1 MISCYY
7 GQTDRGVDVNF
18 SDLTSLAFVSD
29 LLTHVAVALWLST
42 GAVINTAAADSG
54 LTADTAAVGILTDA
68 N

>member
-29 LLTHVAVALWLST
+29 LLTHVAIALWIST